1 MASLQTLRDK
11 GGIIVAVVIAL
22 ALIAFLLGDL
32 LSSGSRLF
40 GNSDKVGEIENTTIT
55 ASEYQDQLNYLTQIN
70 AISTG
75 TESLTSQQQDAL
87 ASQTWETFI
96 RNIAFMPSL
105 EKLGIQ
111 TTQGELQELFYGEN
125 PSAMVQNIFTN
136 PNTGTFDPAYLANFQ
151 QNIDSDPTGGMSM
164 FWNYVQN
171 QVADAAAA
179 EKFTQLIEG
188 GSYVTGSMAK
198 TVSKLMENS
207 YNIEF
212 VSQNYLSV
220 PDSVVEL
227 RESELKA
234 FYDQHKDMFKSNES
248 RSLRYVLF
256 ETLPSQED
264 RTAANSYVAGM
275 VEDFAVAADPMTF
288 ASSNSMETPETRY
301 VYAQDELAG
310 GLADFVIEGDK
321 SKVYGPEIIGD
332 TYTIARIADVK
343 DIADSIELSYIALA
357 PDQTATA
364 DSLVAALKK
373 GSDFA
378 AAAAA
383 HSLDQSNAST
393 GGLIG
398 MIDPQSL
405 PMEFTKE
412 LTSAKQG
419 DIVYIKTPGALNIFK
434 VGKVQGVKERTLLA
448 RIVYN
453 VEASEA
459 TRNRTYAAANT
470 FASNAAGSIEN
481 FNKAVSDS
489 ALIAR
494 STMVFANQREI
505 QGLPES
511 FQIVRWAMNNAE
523 DEIVSKVESIG
534 DMFIV
539 SALVGS
545 TQAGHVPFEQV
556 KADIQALL
564 INKKKGEYLAAKF
577 AKESSLEAIAT
588 MVGDSIQTSTDL
600 NFNKFILPQTGLE
613 PAVAGAVCA
622 LEVGQLSKPI
632 VGQMGVYSVRVTAKN
647 PTPASIEIEK
657 ARLEAEN
664 QQYGFAAAYQAFLEM
679 CNIED
684 LRYKFF

>member
-40 GNSDKVGEIENTTIT
+40 GNSDKVGEIENTSIT
-55 ASEYQDQLNYLTQIN
+55 ASEYQDQLSYLTQIN

-75 TESLTSQQQDAL
+75 SEALTSQQQDAL
-87 ASQTWETFI
+87 SAQTWETFI
-96 RNIAFMPSL
+96 RNIAFLPSL

-111 TTQGELQELFYGEN
+111 TTQSELQELFYGAN
-125 PSAMVQNIFTN
+125 PSPMVQNIFAD
-136 PNTGTFDPAYLANFQ
+136 PATGMFDPAYLANFQ
-151 QNIDSDPTGGMSM
+151 QNIDSDPSGRMSM
-164 FWNYVQN
+164 FWNYIQN

-179 EKFTQLIEG
+179 DKFTNLING
-188 GSYVTGSMAK
+188 GSYITEAMAK
-198 TVSKLMENS
+198 TVAGLMENS

-212 VSQNYLSV
+212 VSQNYLTV
-220 PDSVVEL
+220 PDSVISL
-227 RESELKA
+227 KESELKA
-234 FYDQHKDMFKSNES
+234 YYDKHKENFKSGES

-256 ETLPSQED
+256 ETLPSEED
-264 RTAANSYVAGM
+264 RKAANSYVAAM
-275 VEDFAVAADPMTF
+275 VEDFAVAADPMTY
-288 ASSNSMETPETRY
+288 AASNSMETPDTRY

-310 GLADFVIEGDK
+310 GLAEFVSAGDK
-321 SKVYGPEIIGD
+321 NKVYGPEIIGD

-343 DIADSIELSYIALA
+343 NIADSIELSYIALA

-364 DSLVAALKK
+364 DSLVATLKK
-373 GSDFA
+373 GADFA

-383 HSLDQSNAST
+383 HSMDQSNAAT
-393 GGLIG
+393 GGKIG
-398 MIDPQSL
+398 MVDPQLL
-405 PMEFTKE
+405 PTEFVKD
-412 LTSAKQG
+412 LTSAAQG
-419 DIVYIKTPGALNIFK
+419 DIVYIKTQGALNIFK
-434 VGKVQGVKERTLLA
+434 VGTVKGIKPRTQLA

-453 VEASEA
+453 VDPSET
-459 TRNRTYAAANT
+459 TRNRTYALANT

-494 STMVFANQREI
+494 SAMVFANQREI

-511 FQIVRWAMNNAE
+511 YQIVRWAMNNASSE
-523 DEIVSKVESIG
+523 VVSKVESIG

-545 TQAGHVPFEQV
+545 TSAGYMPFEQV

-564 INKKKGEYLAAKF
+564 INQKKGEYLAEKF
-577 AKESSLEAIAT
+577 AKETSLEALAT
-588 MVGDSIQTSTDL
+588 MVGDSIQKSEDL

-622 LEVGQLSKPI
+622 LEVGELSKPI

-647 PTPASIEIEK
+647 PTPASVEIEK

-664 QQYGFAAAYQAFLEM
+664 QQYAFAVAYQAFLEM

-684 LRYKFF
+684 MRYKFF